1 MSLQRAERA
10 CLLRNTAGTDR
21 QDVSCRAENACVT
34 VRRWPRP
41 RERSSTRKR
50 KKKKNRRDTTIKRA
64 DPGGWSRAGT
74 RDRLL
79 PDCWHGGHDTGVSTS
94 CKTELSSMLL
104 KKCLFPR
111 TVSIVSFRGYC
122 PRLYIS
128 VPRAGFDDRCDQPQ
142 IPAIY
147 LSVADFDVEPAIRYS
162 HHPTS
167 FNIFEVVQMQDT
179 IVELWSLLVRPVFL
193 LISSTI
199 DSISNEFFLRSFQFW
214 YERGGVGRPCLVE

>member
-50 KKKKNRRDTTIKRA
+50 KKKKKNRRDTTIKRA

-147 LSVADFDVEPAIRYS
+147 LSVADFDVEPAIRY
-162 HHPTS
+162 PTR
-167 FNIFEVVQMQDT
+167 I
-179 IVELWSLLVRPVFL
+179 IPLLST
-193 LISSTI
+193 SS
-199 DSISNEFFLRSFQFW
+199 RSFKCRIPLLNCDRYSF
-214 YERGGVGRPCLVE
+214 VPFFF

>member
-94 CKTELSSMLL
+94 SKTELSSMLF
-104 KKCLFPR
+104 KKCSFPR
-111 TVSIVSFRGYC
+111 VIPIVSFRGYC
-122 PRLYIS
+122 VRVIS

-147 LSVADFDVEPAIRYS
+147 LSVADFDVEPTIPIIPSLLTFLVRLFKCRIPLLNRDRYS
-162 HHPTS
+162 FVPFFF
-167 FNIFEVVQMQDT
+167 FNIVY
-179 IVELWSLLVRPVFL
+179 L
-193 LISSTI
+193 I
-199 DSISNEFFLRSFQFW
+199 DSISNEFFLRSFQF
-214 YERGGVGRPCLVE
+214 YDTNGGVGHPCLVE

>member
-50 KKKKNRRDTTIKRA
+50 KKKKKNRRDTTIKRA

-79 PDCWHGGHDTGVSTS
+79 PDCWHGGHDTGVSTRQ
-94 CKTELSSMLL
+94 KDRTGLSSTLYQ
-104 KKCLFPR
+104 KGVYFHEQFQLFR
-111 TVSIVSFRGYC
+111 SVATVSVYILVC
-122 PRLYIS
+122 PS
-128 VPRAGFDDRCDQPQ
+128 CVG
-142 IPAIY
+142 
-147 LSVADFDVEPAIRYS
+147 
-162 HHPTS
+162 
-167 FNIFEVVQMQDT
+167 QD
-179 IVELWSLLVRPVFL
+179 
-193 LISSTI
+193 STI
-199 DSISNEFFLRSFQFW
+199 DATNHRSQRSIFSWLTSTLSQRFVIRTIPLLSTSFKRRIPLLNCDRYSLVSFFF
-214 YERGGVGRPCLVE
+214 